1 MMNYEGRFM
10 AGNLL
15 KTKTCI
21 TCVDEFTSCS
31 LKYFQQIYLE
41 SITFPSFSDY
51 IFDLCTIG
59 QSNRKNNMT
68 FYFSCFWECEKT
80 ILP

>member
-1 MMNYEGRFM
+1 MNYEGRFM

-31 LKYFQQIYLE
+31 LKYF
-41 SITFPSFSDY
+41 
-51 IFDLCTIG
+51 
-59 QSNRKNNMT
+59 
-68 FYFSCFWECEKT
+68 
-80 ILP
+80 